1 MSAVVLTKADSI
13 EYKMEEQK
21 PEQQIFLSNDKFE
34 IPEEGMLGLLAIGD
48 IGLKLWRQKRKEIED
63 KRPKTEDG
71 NEEKNSK
78 Q

>member
-1 MSAVVLTKADSI
+1 
-13 EYKMEEQK
+13 MEEQK
-21 PEQQIFLSNDKFE
+21 PEQQIFIGNDKFE

-48 IGLKLWRQKRKEIED
+48 IGLKLWRQKRKELED

-71 NEEKNSK
+71 NEKKNSK